1 MGDYILRMPVARLTR
16 VVRFSAAH
24 RYYRPDWGPEQN
36 ARVFGLC
43 AREHGHGHTYRCAV
57 TVAGEVAAETG
68 MVMDLAALD
77 RVLAEEVR
85 EPLDHRHLN
94 HDVPEFAF
102 GRTVPTAEAIA
113 VWVWHRLAPRL
124 PPGARLHAVRIEE
137 DDDLFAEFLGDA

>member
-1 MGDYILRMPVARLTR
+1 MPVARLTR

-24 RYYRPDWGPEQN
+24 RYYRPDWTPEEN

-57 TVAGEVAAETG
+57 TVAGAVSAATG

-77 RVLAEEVR
+77 RLLAEEVR
-85 EPLDHRHLN
+85 ETLDHRHLN

-102 GRTVPTAEAIA
+102 GHTVPTAEAIA